1 MEEVHNP
8 AVEAMEAAR
17 AAASLSDE
25 RTFHRRGNWGMLTGG
40 DSHGGGQV
48 CPGALVNG
56 VINAAVLC
64 TLFSNLAFI
73 RLAGFATG
81 ASPPPFS

>member
-1 MEEVHNP
+1 MEKVHDP

-17 AAASLSDE
+17 AAASLAEE
-25 RTFHRRGNWGMLTGG
+25 RTFHRRGNWGMLTAG

-48 CPGALVNG
+48 QPGALVNG
-56 VINAAVLC
+56 IINTAILC
-64 TLFSNLAFI
+64 SLLSNLAFI

-81 ASPPPFS
+81 A